1 MAYPSK
7 CFDEEIV
14 LKADLE
20 AAGSELLALPSSLKK
35 LSDLLEARSSPI
47 CNIRHKDDNDF
58 SHRRKGRDLFG
69 TSNFSP

>member
-35 LSDLLEARSSPI
+35 LSDLLEV
-47 CNIRHKDDNDF
+47 NIHCYTFSYGDF
-58 SHRRKGRDLFG
+58 LSVYIYVYIF
-69 TSNFSP
+69 